1 MTREENFGAWAA
13 GRIEGLGGEAA
24 LRKALSAGGDM
35 ADLFFEEAATASL
48 VLEDGRLEKIL
59 SGVEAGVGL
68 RTIFGDHQVLASTSE
83 LDRAALLD
91 LAGTLSQAVRRGEP
105 ALLAAAGRPGVGPRY
120 LARVR
125 PETVGLE
132 AKVDLVRRAEAAA
145 RGYDG
150 RIRQV
155 RVTYGDR
162 AQVVVILNSEGV
174 FCADE
179 RISTLFMVQVVAADG
194 GVVQV
199 GYEPVG
205 GALGFELFEE
215 HSPEAVALKAAE
227 RAILMLEAEEAP
239 GGPMPVV
246 LSAEAGG
253 TMIHE
258 AVGHGLEADLAG
270 EGLSVYTGR
279 LGEEVASPL
288 ITVLDDATLPY
299 RRGSFTYDDEGAPAQ
314 RTVLIEKGVLK
325 SYMHDWR
332 SARKAGLGSTGN
344 GRRMSFRH
352 PPIVRMTNTLIAPGG
367 TDPKEILA
375 STDRGLFV
383 RKMGGGQVNT
393 VNGDFVFE
401 VSEGYLIERGELG
414 PAVRGATLTGQGPE
428 ILQQIDRVGSDLGF
442 AIGTCGKDGQGA
454 PVADAQP
461 TIRLP
466 EIIVGGRKV

>member
-1 MTREENFGAWAA
+1 MAGEDNLTARAA
-13 GRIEGLGGEAA
+13 EWIERLGGRAA
-24 LRKALSAGGDM
+24 LTKALSSGGDM
-35 ADLFFEEAATASL
+35 ADLFFEEVANTSL
-48 VLEDGRLEKIL
+48 VMEDGRLEKMI
-59 SGVEAGVGL
+59 SGEEAGVGL
-68 RTIFGDHQVLASTSE
+68 RTVFNDRQALASTSE
-83 LDRAALLD
+83 PDRARLLD
-91 LAGTLSQAVRRGEP
+91 LAGTLARAVGRGEP
-105 ALLAAAGRPGVGPRY
+105 AVLAETPVPKAGPRFRV
-120 LARVR
+120 RVR

-145 RGYDG
+145 RGHDK

-162 AQVVVILNSEGV
+162 SQVVIVLNSEGV
-174 FCADE
+174 FVADE
-179 RISTLFMVQVVAADG
+179 RISTLLMVQVVAADN

-215 HSPEAVALKAAE
+215 NAPEAVALKAAE
-227 RAILMLEAEEAP
+227 RAILMLEADEAP
-239 GGPMPVV
+239 GGRMPVV

-258 AVGHGLEADLAG
+258 AVGHGLEADLTD

-299 RRGSFTYDDEGAPAQ
+299 RRGSFAFDDEGAEGQ
-314 RTVLIEKGVLK
+314 RTVLIENGVLK

-332 SARKAGLGSTGN
+332 SARKAGLASTGN

-352 PPIVRMTNTLIAPGG
+352 PPIVRMTNTLIAPGQS
-367 TDPKEILA
+367 DPEAILA
-375 STDRGLFV
+375 ETDRGLFV

-401 VSEGYLIERGELG
+401 VSEGYLIENGRLG

-428 ILQQIDRVGSDLGF
+428 VLKQIDRVGSDLGF

-461 TIRLP
+461 TLRMP

>member
-1 MTREENFGAWAA
+1 MENMAAWAA
-13 GRIEGLGGEAA
+13 GRIESLGGEAA

-35 ADLFFEEAATASL
+35 ADLFFEEVATASL

-59 SGVEAGVGL
+59 SGEEAGVGL
-68 RTIFGDHQVLASTSE
+68 RTVFGDHQALASTSE
-83 LDRAALLD
+83 PSRAALMD
-91 LAGTLSQAVRRGEP
+91 LAGTLSQAVKRGEP
-105 ALLAAAGRPGVGPRY
+105 GLSAAAGRPGVGPRDK
-120 LARVR
+120 ARVR
-125 PETVGLE
+125 PDTVGLE

-174 FCADE
+174 FRADE

-199 GYEPVG
+199 GYESVG

-215 HSPEAVALKAAE
+215 HPPETVALKAAG

-299 RRGSFTYDDEGAPAQ
+299 RRGSFTFDDEGAPAQ

-325 SYMHDWR
+325 TYMHDWR

-352 PPIVRMTNTLIAPGG
+352 PPIVRMTNTLIAPGK
-367 TDPKEILA
+367 TDPKDILA
-375 STDRGLFV
+375 ATDRGLFV

-401 VSEGYLIERGELG
+401 VSEGYLIDRGRLG

-428 ILQQIDRVGSDLGF
+428 ILRQIDRVGSDLGF